1 MDPRTTG
8 ASYLEDRTGGIS
20 SKSDPRE
27 PLKRR
32 DANRGRKRRRSFLR
46 KMPAFSGI
54 LLIASLRREMTSS
67 LFFLYDS
74 LAFSSSNS
82 ELKCE
87 RILSS
92 GQQTFG
98 GWTILRQESE
108 LC

>member
-1 MDPRTTG
+1 
-8 ASYLEDRTGGIS
+8 
-20 SKSDPRE
+20 
-27 PLKRR
+27 
-32 DANRGRKRRRSFLR
+32 
-46 KMPAFSGI
+46 
-54 LLIASLRREMTSS
+54 MTSS